1 MRVELQPSGEE
12 LTISL
17 NPEDAGIMYC
27 LMKYINATS
36 QNNSVLTSQES
47 MMASILEEELEFYT
61 ANK

>member
-17 NPEDAGIMYC
+17 NPEDAGIMFC
-27 LMKYINATS
+27 LMKYINATKDKT
-36 QNNSVLTSQES
+36 NVLNEQES
-47 MMASILEEELEFYT
+47 MMASILEGELEFYT

>member
-17 NPEDAGIMYC
+17 NPEDAGIMFC
-27 LMKYINATS
+27 LMKYINATKDKTH
-36 QNNSVLTSQES
+36 VLNEQES
-47 MMASILEEELEFYT
+47 MMASILEGELEFYT